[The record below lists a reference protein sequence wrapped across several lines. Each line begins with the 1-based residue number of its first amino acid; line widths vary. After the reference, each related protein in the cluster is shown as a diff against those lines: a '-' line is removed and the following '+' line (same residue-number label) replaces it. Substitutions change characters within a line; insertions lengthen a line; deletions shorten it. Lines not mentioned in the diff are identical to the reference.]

1 MKNRSEQIIKTIK
14 IVNHPISC
22 EVNPYTELLGVMPI
36 LASKSKIYRQAGDE
50 RLNKNYRD
58 EILKWFDPFKKHE
71 ALSLLT
77 EYTDRYQ

>member
-36 LASKSKIYRQAGDE
+36 LASWRRA
-50 RLNKNYRD
+50 
-58 EILKWFDPFKKHE
+58 LK
-71 ALSLLT
+71 
-77 EYTDRYQ
+77 